1 MGLFKRV
8 KKAIKRTVRK
18 VENFAHRATGRPEI
32 GEKEPAEEDLGTRA
46 AAAKRLVK
54 TDKQAGSGQISFNT
68 MEEDQ
73 T

>member
-8 KKAIKRTVRK
+8 KKAINRTVRK

-32 GEKEPAEEDLGTRA
+32 GEKMPAEETGIRA
-46 AAAKRLVK
+46 AAAKRLVNRQQ
-54 TDKQAGSGQISFNT
+54 QAGSGQISFNA
-68 MEEDQ
+68 EEEQ